1 MYLPWD
7 RQITSVGFMQ
17 RTLRSRLEAEST
29 VESYLLSIFY
39 WQIYVLIRLAFF
51 SRTLGPMII
60 RGDAVSDLWFSGE
73 NVRTWKVRNCP
84 DYVWPPRLR
93 RENVRISKTTYEIS
107 KKCRKNICGVFF
119 APHPAKQFKK
129 YNGLLYTHGR
139 GQHWGFES
147 MDRSKSSQVYRLK
160 NLWIPIQA

>member
-29 VESYLLSIFY
+29 MESYLLSIFY

-60 RGDAVSDLWFSGE
+60 RGDAVSDL
-73 NVRTWKVRNCP
+73 
-84 DYVWPPRLR
+84 
-93 RENVRISKTTYEIS
+93 
-107 KKCRKNICGVFF
+107 
-119 APHPAKQFKK
+119 
-129 YNGLLYTHGR
+129 
-139 GQHWGFES
+139 
-147 MDRSKSSQVYRLK
+147 
-160 NLWIPIQA
+160 